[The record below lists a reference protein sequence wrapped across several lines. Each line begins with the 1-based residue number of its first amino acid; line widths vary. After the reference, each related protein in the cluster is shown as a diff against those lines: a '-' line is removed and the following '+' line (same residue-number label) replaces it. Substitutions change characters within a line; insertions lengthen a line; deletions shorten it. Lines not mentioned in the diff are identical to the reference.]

1 MRLET
6 YPKTRFARLVG
17 TNAEI
22 NLYRLKEEPKLEKSG
37 VVFEGLEDGFSLHPV
52 VTPDSGIGL
61 AFGSFPRDLP
71 KEPEM
76 LREVPITRSPKNVP
90 MTPEPRPFQ
99 RLLASQRPRA

>member
-6 YPKTRFARLVG
+6 YLETRFARLVG

-52 VTPDSGIGL
+52 VTPDSGVGVDGL
-61 AFGSFPRDLP
+61 LPR
-71 KEPEM
+71 
-76 LREVPITRSPKNVP
+76 
-90 MTPEPRPFQ
+90 RPA
-99 RLLASQRPRA
+99 RRA